1 MLSLMLKDILLLKKT
16 IAFSALY
23 LVFMLFV
30 FASLDNAASVFVIC
44 MVAITYMLTVSG
56 CALDDKN
63 KADVILNSLPLSRS
77 VIVGARYLMVFVY
90 VIFAVI
96 IYILATRVVGM
107 MHLIPSLHPVSL
119 EEVLG
124 AFLSISFLASI
135 YLPLY
140 FKFGYI
146 KSKIYHFILFFGM
159 FFGISLVASG
169 IASGNPTLLGIA
181 AFLSRQSEGVIG
193 AMIAGTA
200 LALLAVSYGI
210 SLRIYRNR
218 EF

>member
-1 MLSLMLKDILLLKKT
+1 
-16 IAFSALY
+16 
-23 LVFMLFV
+23 
-30 FASLDNAASVFVIC
+30 
-44 MVAITYMLTVSG
+44 
-56 CALDDKN
+56 
-63 KADVILNSLPLSRS
+63 
-77 VIVGARYLMVFVY
+77 
-90 VIFAVI
+90 
-96 IYILATRVVGM
+96 
-107 MHLIPSLHPVSL
+107 
-119 EEVLG
+119 
-124 AFLSISFLASI
+124 
-135 YLPLY
+135 
-140 FKFGYI
+140 
-146 KSKIYHFILFFGM
+146 M